1 MPVHAFLQPH
11 SARRNPRTMAPPKKQ
26 SQAMPSMKELQ
37 DLLAQLDAE
46 GGLAIGGGE
55 DAGSANLDDLYDDS
69 YFYSILHDTIKQD
82 TIEISSGNNSNSSDD
97 ASTESTK
104 KFDILT
110 LPEECSW
117 GDDHESLGHQMLIRP
132 GYEAVLAALT
142 AASSKPDSSIFMAAG
157 PVGVGKSCLA
167 YFLAYKLFKAG
178 HDVVI
183 SDPMFTNAF
192 IDRTYYSCYSPHLD
206 KHTAIHEA
214 VMKAPSTTQTDRC
227 TWWICD
233 DGYLPVKGA
242 KCHMVVNTTSVDRD
256 VDTIRKRKLA
266 ATPVQFQ
273 IPTWTL
279 DEIKVGLLVS
289 LATATDPA
297 STEKAKTVTKEQ
309 DQVLEGLYKKMKAN
323 PRKIFGWVKENW
335 VVHEPEAA
343 ASTSKEGDIASLISG
358 LNSTKPKSKSKSK
371 SKPKRK

>member
-1 MPVHAFLQPH
+1 M
-11 SARRNPRTMAPPKKQ
+11 
-26 SQAMPSMKELQ
+26 
-37 DLLAQLDAE
+37 
-46 GGLAIGGGE
+46 
-55 DAGSANLDDLYDDS
+55 
-69 YFYSILHDTIKQD
+69 HDTIKQAR
-82 TIEISSGNNSNSSDD
+82 IEISSSNNRSNSEE
-97 ASTESTK
+97 ATTESTA

-142 AASSKPDSSIFMAAG
+142 SASSKPDTSIFMASG

-192 IDRTYYSCYSPHLD
+192 IDKTYYSCYSPHLD
-206 KHTAIHEA
+206 KHTAIHDA
-214 VMKAPSTTQTDRC
+214 IMKAPSSASTQKGRC

-242 KCHMVVNTTSVDRD
+242 KCHIVVNTSSVNKD
-256 VDTIRKRKLA
+256 VETIRKRKLA

-273 IPTWTL
+273 IPTWSL

-297 STEKAKTVTKEQ
+297 STEKAKAVTKEQ

-335 VVHEPEAA
+335 VVHEPEAEA
-343 ASTSKEGDIASLISG
+343 TMPLEGDIASLISG
-358 LNSTKPKSKSKSK
+358 LKSSTPKSK